1 MSDDAG
7 TSSHAIPFETQH
19 DLPSDGDREPLIE
32 GESHE
37 NNINAHRP
45 HTELNAMH
53 DSTFSNEM
61 HHTSNAIAQDQTEPD
76 LFDRPDDTIASE
88 NPGGD
93 QQQNSRPNSPDVQ
106 HEIWQQEM
114 NKLMWLSLP
123 GNDQVAYYSDSND
136 ADSDYSA
143 IQAGPSQYS
152 NRNRKLYAKNDMRW
166 IHRGKLGNWTEARME
181 CEMQQR
187 EERRLDAFQHASVEA
202 LLETETR
209 MPGSHGSIFRDPP
222 RKKRRKTAVGTNPR
236 SKLPTVNGTVEND
249 LLGDDTDEEE
259 RISLSAS
266 TLAPSLLL
274 PALNTHDLLRSKLLK
289 QIFNNKHITSLS
301 RTALDLRESEHDMAH
316 ALGRCFGAMERI
328 FDSDPRETKDNADAP
343 GTLRRHKSLI
353 PGKSSQ
359 LKSPSLANQD
369 EEGLRISSKMPSD
382 EQRSHAGTPSKEQSE
397 ELVPNHHPSH
407 DIADQPDEASA
418 KKETSS
424 TMPMDD
430 SPPLA
435 QIKNLFLTK
444 GALTIPAS
452 SLSEDEPPS
461 SLSFAEEEQH
471 EIVNASL
478 ACLNDLYT
486 DSLGYME
493 RLDEIR
499 SLLADIEWHRSHIWN
514 ILRTWA
520 TKRDNEE
527 HQAVQTSRLAQIHSR
542 NACKEVPADFY
553 DPSVGYSKGAEIN
566 APNSGHHPNGEYTN
580 LSTRGRARRKA
591 GR

>member
-1 MSDDAG
+1 MSEDAG
-7 TSSHAIPFETQH
+7 TRSHAVPFETQH
-19 DLPSDGDREPLIE
+19 DLSSDRDREPLVE
-32 GESHE
+32 NESQ
-37 NNINAHRP
+37 NYNSKAHRP
-45 HTELNAMH
+45 QAELNTMH
-53 DSTFSNEM
+53 DSIPSFDT
-61 HHTSNAIAQDQTEPD
+61 HDTSNATAQDQAKLDQIDKPE
-76 LFDRPDDTIASE
+76 DTIASE
-88 NPGGD
+88 NLRGD
-93 QQQNSRPNSPDVQ
+93 QQQDRRPASPDVQ

-123 GNDQVAYYSDSND
+123 GNDQVAYYSDAND
-136 ADSDYSA
+136 AESDYGA

-187 EERRLDAFQHASVEA
+187 EERRVDAFQHASVEA
-202 LLETETR
+202 LLETEAR
-209 MPGSHGSIFRDPP
+209 MPGSHGSIFREPP
-222 RKKRRKTAVGTNPR
+222 RNKRQKRAAGPYQR
-236 SKLPTVNGTVEND
+236 SKLPTGNATVEND

-274 PALNTHDLLRSKLLK
+274 PALNTHDLLRSKLLR

-328 FDSDPRETKDNADAP
+328 FDSDPREIKDNADAP
-343 GTLRRHKSLI
+343 GSLRRHKVLI
-353 PGKSSQ
+353 PGQSSEPHSQ
-359 LKSPSLANQD
+359 SFAKQE
-369 EEGLRISSKMPSD
+369 EEGKPTPAVIPSHNQNSQA
-382 EQRSHAGTPSKEQSE
+382 ETPPMEKSQEFN
-397 ELVPNHHPSH
+397 LNHHNSH
-407 DIADQPDEASA
+407 DNADRSDGAFSRN
-418 KKETSS
+418 ETSS
-424 TMPMDD
+424 TLPMED

-435 QIKNLFLTK
+435 QIKNLFLTQ
-444 GALTIPAS
+444 GELTIPAS
-452 SLSEDEPPS
+452 SLSEDDPPS
-461 SLSFAEEEQH
+461 SLSLTEEEQH
-471 EIVNASL
+471 EIVTASL

-527 HQAVQTSRLAQIHSR
+527 HQAAKINRLAQINSR
-542 NACKEVPADFY
+542 TARNEVSVDFY
-553 DPSVGYSKGAEIN
+553 DPSMSYSKDAEIN
-566 APNSGHHPNGEYTN
+566 APNPGHHNAEYTN
-580 LSTRGRARRKA
+580 LSTRGRTRRKA